1 MTHPIIPPLF
11 DLATPIAAS
20 LGLEIVD
27 IIFQTNKRPPVLR
40 IDIRNP
46 QQDTSLEDCEKMS
59 RALDVSLDNTSL
71 LPTAYVLE
79 VSSPGITRQLTSE
92 RDFLAF
98 KGFSVVVTTQEP
110 FEGQKQWQ
118 GRLQG
123 KDEHHL
129 TLNLKGRGMKIPL
142 AIVATVQLDSQ
153 R

>member
-40 IDIRNP
+40 IDIRHP

-71 LPTAYVLE
+71 LPAAYVLE

>member
-1 MTHPIIPPLF
+1 MPHPIIPSLF

-27 IIFQTNKRPPVLR
+27 IIFQTNTRPPVLR
-40 IDIRNP
+40 IDIRHP

-59 RALDVSLDNTSL
+59 RALDIALDDASL

-79 VSSPGITRQLTSE
+79 VSSPGIARQLTSE

-98 KGFSVVVTTQEP
+98 KGFGVVVTTQEP
-110 FEGQKQWQ
+110 FEGQRQWQ

-123 KDEHHL
+123 KDDHHL
-129 TLNLKGRGMKIPL
+129 TLNLKGRGIKIPL
-142 AIVATVQLDSQ
+142 TLVATVQLDGH